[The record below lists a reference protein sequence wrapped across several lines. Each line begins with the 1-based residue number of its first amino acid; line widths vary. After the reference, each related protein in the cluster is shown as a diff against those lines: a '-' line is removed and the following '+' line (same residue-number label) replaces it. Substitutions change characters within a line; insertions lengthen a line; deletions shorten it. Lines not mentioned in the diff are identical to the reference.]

1 MIYQTAYSYCQL
13 LTAEEISNVFTEEKD
28 IEERVLKIVIK
39 DFLKKRI
46 IFKITI
52 TDNYKITINLITNIT
67 R

>member
-39 DFLKKRI
+39 DLKKRI